1 MVEDTILYLLHNL
14 FFGEAFHWVFQYIT
28 FKLTFSL
35 SFSQYFSLF
44 IKFFS
49 ISWIIPVIYSAIY
62 LYFPGLQFILVF
74 SYFIQMLFH
83 VFFDF
88 FFNSSNMFIT
98 VFWNRCLSK
107 LIQLGTITTWFVVF
121 SSYILSFIQVSRFG
135 LLVMSFDMNFWAIIS
150 ESSGG
155 VTGYPKVLELGEQI
169 SLTRI
174 PWITKDSVLR
184 QWGGQSGDLV
194 RVELKQVALL
204 PFLWEAAAYPKSK
217 WGEEL
222 PCHRAEGT
230 NRIPG
235 QGKAE
240 GGW

>member
-14 FFGEAFHWVFQYIT
+14 FFGEAFHWIFQYIT

-88 FFNSSNMFIT
+88 FNSSNMFIT
-98 VFWNRCLSK
+98 VFFEINVFQSWSSWGQLLLGLWSLVVTYCLLFRC
-107 LIQLGTITTWFVVF
+107 
-121 SSYILSFIQVSRFG
+121 
-135 LLVMSFDMNFWAIIS
+135 
-150 ESSGG
+150 
-155 VTGYPKVLELGEQI
+155 LELGCWLCLLI
-169 SLTRI
+169 
-174 PWITKDSVLR
+174 WIFKLSY
-184 QWGGQSGDLV
+184 QNH
-194 RVELKQVALL
+194 QVGWQAT
-204 PFLWEAAAYPKSK
+204 PKYWS
-217 WGEEL
+217 
-222 PCHRAEGT
+222 
-230 NRIPG
+230 
-235 QGKAE
+235 
-240 GGW
+240 